1 MSHEVGVYHLCIG
14 DLEHTSLGYQ
24 GSSVP
29 NLTSS
34 LAVETSSVQ
43 KYDSLGSYANKY
55 DENFKLYN
63 GLLFSQ
69 KSGSR

>member
-29 NLTSS
+29 NLTSG
-34 LAVETSSVQ
+34 LAVETGSVQ
-43 KYDSLGSYANKY
+43 EYDPLDSYANK
-55 DENFKLYN
+55 DDCNII
-63 GLLFSQ
+63 
-69 KSGSR
+69 